1 MGDAEATCRGF
12 SYFRVG
18 RGAILTRCV
27 VSESVAIAI
36 QCVRAVRACGDV
48 NVARGE
54 EGRRLDAVRLLA
66 LGFGVWI
73 NVRPMGD
80 EIVAFEQFRH
90 PRK

>member
-1 MGDAEATCRGF
+1 MR
-12 SYFRVG
+12 
-18 RGAILTRCV
+18 RGASRERADSEPPAYSQLTYL
-27 VSESVAIAI
+27 
-36 QCVRAVRACGDV
+36 CVRAVRACGDV

-73 NVRPMGD
+73 NVRPMDD